1 MEVLTLYW
9 GQIMTTSQS
18 SSMTS
23 KNNISAN
30 SQDTPDNSLIEEKP
44 TLVVNHEIAK
54 YFEHDDDL
62 RRAIVEWQ
70 YLWGLSSI

>member
-1 MEVLTLYW
+1 MMLSTWRFKKVSIW
-9 GQIMTTSQS
+9 V
-18 SSMTS
+18 
-23 KNNISAN
+23 
-30 SQDTPDNSLIEEKP
+30 IEEKP

-70 YLWGLSSI
+70 YLWGLSTIG